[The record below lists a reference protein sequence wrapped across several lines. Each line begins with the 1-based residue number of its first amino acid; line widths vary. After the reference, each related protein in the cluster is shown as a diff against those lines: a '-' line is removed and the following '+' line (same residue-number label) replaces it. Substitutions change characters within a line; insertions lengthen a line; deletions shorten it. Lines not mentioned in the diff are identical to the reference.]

1 MKMTHTN
8 KDPKDP
14 KMEKFYTRLISD
26 DESRYVDT
34 DYTIGELEETL
45 DTLTNSAIYLGNP
58 LALKVVSLFAFVT
71 KQFEE
76 SVKER
81 SIAQARFE
89 AFRKSVQEIQQ
100 LPSKDVKE
108 ALGSLLEI
116 DEELSEFLAGIDGLL

>member
-1 MKMTHTN
+1 MTHTN

-45 DTLTNSAIYLGNP
+45 DTLTNSAIYLGNT
-58 LALKVVSLFAFVT
+58 LAFKVVSLFAFVT

-89 AFRKSVQEIQQ
+89 AFREAVQDIEQ
-100 LPSKDVKE
+100 LPSQDIKE
-108 ALGSLLEI
+108 YLSTLLAI
-116 DEELSEFLAGIDGLL
+116 DEGLTVILSKIKG

>member
-1 MKMTHTN
+1 MTHTN

-89 AFRKSVQEIQQ
+89 AFREAVQDIEQ
-100 LPSKDVKE
+100 LPSQDIKE
-108 ALGSLLEI
+108 YLSTLLAI
-116 DEELSEFLAGIDGLL
+116 DEGLTVILSKDDEFM

>member
-1 MKMTHTN
+1 MTHAH

-71 KQFEE
+71 KQFEDALE
-76 SVKER
+76 ER
-81 SIAQARFE
+81 SMAQARFK
-89 AFRKSVQEIQQ
+89 AFRESVQEIQQ
-100 LPSKDVKE
+100 LPSWNVKE
-108 ALGSLLEI
+108 SLGALLEV
-116 DEELSEFLAGIDGLL
+116 DEEIHALLTSSDEFM

>member
-1 MKMTHTN
+1 MTHTN

-34 DYTIGELEETL
+34 DYIIGELEETL

-58 LALKVVSLFAFVT
+58 LALKVVSLFASVT

-89 AFRKSVQEIQQ
+89 AFREAVQAIEQ
-100 LPSKDVKE
+100 LPSSDIKE
-108 ALGSLLEI
+108 SLKSLLELDKALTEI
-116 DEELSEFLAGIDGLL
+116 LSSADELL

>member
-1 MKMTHTN
+1 MTHTN

-89 AFRKSVQEIQQ
+89 AFREAVQDIEQ
-100 LPSKDVKE
+100 LPSQDIKE
-108 ALGSLLEI
+108 YLSTLLAI
-116 DEELSEFLAGIDGLL
+116 DEGLTVILSKIKG

>member
-1 MKMTHTN
+1 MCEKC
-8 KDPKDP
+8 KEARD
-14 KMEKFYTRLISD
+14 EKFHTRLISD

-45 DTLTNSAIYLGNP
+45 DTLTNAAIYLGNP

-76 SVKER
+76 SVKES

-89 AFRKSVQEIQQ
+89 VFREAVEEIKE
-100 LPSKDVKE
+100 LPAEDIKE
-108 ALGSLLEI
+108 TLENLLEK
-116 DEELSEFLAGIDGLL
+116 DEDLAPLLSMLAEMI

>member
-1 MKMTHTN
+1 MTHTN

-58 LALKVVSLFAFVT
+58 LYLKVVSLFAFAT
-71 KQFEE
+71 KKFEDALEE
-76 SVKER
+76 S
-81 SIAQARFE
+81 SIMQTRFE
-89 AFRKSVQEIQQ
+89 AFREAVQEIQK
-100 LPSKDVKE
+100 LPSGDIKE
-108 ALGSLLEI
+108 ALDSLLTV
-116 DEELSEFLAGIDGLL
+116 DEGLTVILSKYDEFM

>member
-1 MKMTHTN
+1 MTHTN

-89 AFRKSVQEIQQ
+89 AFRESVEEIKQ
-100 LPSKDVKE
+100 LPSSDIKE
-108 ALGSLLEI
+108 SLESLLELDKAVIGFLSNI
-116 DEELSEFLAGIDGLL
+116 DELL

>member
-8 KDPKDP
+8 KDP

-71 KQFEE
+71 KQFEDALE
-76 SVKER
+76 ER
-81 SIAQARFE
+81 SIMQVRFD
-89 AFRKSVQEIQQ
+89 AFREAVQEIQK
-100 LPSKDVKE
+100 LPSRDIKE
-108 ALGSLLEI
+108 SLDTLLTL
-116 DEELSEFLAGIDGLL
+116 DEVLNVILSKNDELL

>member
-1 MKMTHTN
+1 MTHTN
-8 KDPKDP
+8 KDPKDL
-14 KMEKFYTRLISD
+14 KMERFYTRLISD

-89 AFRKSVQEIQQ
+89 AFREAVQDIEQ
-100 LPSKDVKE
+100 LPSQDIKE
-108 ALGSLLEI
+108 YLSTLLAI
-116 DEELSEFLAGIDGLL
+116 DEGLTVILSKDDEFM

>member
-1 MKMTHTN
+1 MTHTN

-89 AFRKSVQEIQQ
+89 AFRESVEEIKQ
-100 LPSKDVKE
+100 LPSSDIKE
-108 ALGSLLEI
+108 SLEYLLELDKAVIGILSNI
-116 DEELSEFLAGIDGLL
+116 DELL